1 MLIYILIAFSFLFL
15 SALFAMFAYF
25 SAKINFSEEVWN
37 LPQKFHLYLISIF
50 FQLLEIGHT
59 QFILFIKNLNWI
71 PTLQFFSRTSFILIW
86 FLIFVCLFKLLA
98 ILSKLLTLPSTKLFV
113 QNYPILGQLKQA

>member
-37 LPQKFHLYLISIF
+37 LPQKFYLYLI
-50 FQLLEIGHT
+50 
-59 QFILFIKNLNWI
+59 
-71 PTLQFFSRTSFILIW
+71 
-86 FLIFVCLFKLLA
+86 
-98 ILSKLLTLPSTKLFV
+98 
-113 QNYPILGQLKQA
+113 

>member
-113 QNYPILGQLKQA
+113 QNYPILGQL